1 MTYRSLIS
9 TSDLEKF
16 ELLVKETNLLI
27 LFKQN
32 SLNNMWE
39 TSPDV
44 DANNK
49 LRTIAYNSLLDCRQ
63 QIENYI
69 KSYPSFQKSYAPVR
83 AGKNDSS
90 IIKEMVKASSLVNVG
105 PMAAVAGAIAE
116 FVGKELL
123 KFCKEVIVENG
134 GDIFLKT
141 DKKRRVGVYAG
152 ESPFSEK
159 IALEIAPESTPL
171 GICSSSGTFGH
182 SFSFGKADVALAV
195 AKSSALA
202 DVSATAIGNLIQT
215 KEDLSRGISFAKKIP
230 GLSGTVIIKEDEIA
244 IWGKIKIVHI

>member
-1 MTYRSLIS
+1 MTYRNLIN

-27 LFKQN
+27 LFKQS
-32 SLNNMWE
+32 SL
-39 TSPDV
+39 
-44 DANNK
+44 ANEE
-49 LRTIAYNSLLDCRQ
+49 LRSIAYNSLLDCRE
-63 QIENYI
+63 QIETYI
-69 KSYPSFQKSYAPVR
+69 KSYPSFQKSYAPVKVK
-83 AGKNDSS
+83 KNDSLV
-90 IIKEMVKASSLVNVG
+90 IKEMAKASCVVNIG

-134 GDIFLKT
+134 GDIFLKSNR
-141 DKKRRVGVYAG
+141 KRRVGVYAG

-159 IALEIAPESTPL
+159 IALEIAPETTPL
-171 GICSSSGTFGH
+171 GICSSSGMFGH

-195 AKSSALA
+195 AKSVALA

-215 KEDLSRGISFAKKIP
+215 KKDLPRGISFAEKIP
-230 GLSGTVIIKEDEIA
+230 GLSGTIIIKKDEIA
-244 IWGKIKIVHI
+244 IWGKIKLVNL